1 MMPLMKRTKY
11 VHGYSVR
18 EAKRLEDQAR
28 TLAELLHGDI
38 VYPAGSRVLEAG
50 CGIGSKTVTLAVNSP
65 KAKFLSIDISEE
77 SLQKARQQVE
87 SKGLMNVE
95 FQQADVFNLPF
106 PEESF
111 DHIFVCFVLEHLEAP
126 EEALNRL
133 KKVLRTGGTLTAI
146 EGDHGSAYFYPD
158 SEYAR
163 RNIQCLIDLQA
174 RAGGNSLIGR
184 QLYPL
189 LTGCSFKDVKVTPK
203 AVYADSSRPEMVEGF
218 TKNTFTAMVEGIR
231 EQALGSGMIDE
242 KSWDKGIADLYRTAE
257 SDGVFNYTF
266 FKAVGVK

>member
-1 MMPLMKRTKY
+1 MKRTDY

-18 EAKRLEDQAR
+18 EAKRLADQAS

-38 VYPAGSRVLEAG
+38 VYPPGSKVLEAG
-50 CGIGSKTVTLAVNSP
+50 CGIGAKTVTLAANSP
-65 KAKFLSIDISEE
+65 AAKFLSIDISAE
-77 SLQKARQQVE
+77 SLEKARQQIE
-87 SKGLMNVE
+87 KRGLTNVE

-106 PEESF
+106 AQESF
-111 DHIFVCFVLEHLEAP
+111 DHIFVCFLLEHLKSPA
-126 EEALNRL
+126 EALTEL

-146 EGDHGSAYFYPD
+146 EGDHGSAYFHPD

-163 RNIQCLIDLQA
+163 RAIQCLIDLQA
-174 RAGGNSLIGR
+174 GTGGNSLIGR

-189 LTGCSFKDVKVTPK
+189 LTGCGFRSVRVTPK

-218 TKNTFTAMVEGIR
+218 TKNTFTAMVEGVR
-231 EQALGSGMIDE
+231 EQALSAGMIDE
-242 KSWDKGIADLYRTAE
+242 KSWEKGIADLYRTSE
-257 SDGVFNYTF
+257 FDGVFNYTF

>member
-1 MMPLMKRTKY
+1 MKRTNY

-18 EAKRLEDQAR
+18 EARRLEDQAR
-28 TLAELLHGDI
+28 TLEKLLHGDI
-38 VYPAGSRVLEAG
+38 IYQAGSRVLEAG
-50 CGIGSKTVTLAVNSP
+50 CGTGAKTETLAVNSP
-65 KAKFLSIDISEE
+65 AAKFLSIDVSEE
-77 SLQKARQQVE
+77 SLRKARQRIE
-87 SKGLMNVE
+87 GKGLTNVE
-95 FQQADVFNLPF
+95 FQQADIFNLPF

-126 EEALNRL
+126 AEALIRL

-163 RNIQCLIDLQA
+163 RNIQCLIELQA
-174 RAGGNSLIGR
+174 KIGANSLIGR

-189 LTGCSFKDVKVTPK
+189 LTKCGFRNVRVMPK

-218 TKNTFTAMVEGIR
+218 TKNTFTAMVEGVR
-231 EQALGSGMIDE
+231 PQALSSGMIDE
-242 KSWDKGIADLYRTAE
+242 KSWDKGIADLYRTSE
-257 SDGVFNYTF
+257 NDGVFNYTF